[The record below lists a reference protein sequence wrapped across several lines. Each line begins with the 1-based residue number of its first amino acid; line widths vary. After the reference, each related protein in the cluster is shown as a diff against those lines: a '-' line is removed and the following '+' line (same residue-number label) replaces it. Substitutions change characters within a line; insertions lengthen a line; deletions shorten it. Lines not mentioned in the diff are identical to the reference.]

1 MAPLVKIIRRK
12 KHGRVTRQKQVYLA
26 IDLGAESGRVMA
38 GVWHGKTIRKQF
50 EQQAIEKL
58 NPQSY
63 DLTRNRGR
71 IQLNVRCPMSERI
84 EGGIGPG
91 ATLTFTDLDNLPTAH
106 EGVLK
111 SPENPLD

>member
-1 MAPLVKIIRRK
+1 MGICMVA
-12 KHGRVTRQKQVYLA
+12 RQ
-26 IDLGAESGRVMA
+26 DDSESSLNSKRL
-38 GVWHGKTIRKQF
+38 
-50 EQQAIEKL
+50 KL

-84 EGGIGPG
+84 EESGIGPG
-91 ATLTFTDLDNLPTAH
+91 ATTTFTDLDNLPTAH
-106 EGVLK
+106 EEVLK